1 MPNSPPLVFM
11 VLDGWG
17 YSDNSDHNAIAQAK
31 TPQWDRW
38 WRTQP
43 HMLLNASGQPVGLPD
58 EQMGNSE
65 VGHMHLGA
73 GRVIPQDFTRINHAI
88 TDGSF
93 ASNPI
98 FKSLFNHLD
107 QSHKTLHVFG
117 LLSPGGVHSHEKHL
131 FAFLELCAKQN
142 LNHIALHLF
151 LDGRDTPPQ
160 SAQASLTRLK
170 NQIKPYAN
178 IRIHSICGRY
188 YALDRDTRWD
198 RVAPVYQL
206 LTEGQADAH
215 FDNAENAIQAFY
227 QQGIHDEFI
236 PPTQISDAMP
246 MQDGDAVFFFNFRAD
261 RARELT
267 QAFLL
272 DTDKFDGFSRKT
284 RPKLSHFIS
293 MTQYAENL
301 KTTPAF
307 PPSQIKQTLG
317 EILSQHHLRQL
328 RVAETEKYAHV
339 TFFFNGGLEQPFSGE
354 DRVLVPSPSDVATY
368 DLKPEMSAPAIT
380 KIITQAIQNKTHDVI
395 ICNYANADMVGHT
408 GNFQATIKAIEALDC
423 AMHTIGEALKQVGGQ
438 LLITADHGNAES
450 MFNNTTGQPHTAHT
464 SEPVPLLYI
473 GEPDLQFIHT
483 EGSLIDV
490 APTILAL
497 LGVTP
502 PKAMTGHALITRDA
516 SL

>member
-1 MPNSPPLVFM
+1 MSNSPPLVFM

-17 YSDNSDHNAIAQAK
+17 YSENLAHNAIAKAK
-31 TPQWDRW
+31 TPQWDAW

-43 HMLLNASGQPVGLPD
+43 HTLLQASGQPVGLPNQ
-58 EQMGNSE
+58 QMGNSE

-73 GRVIPQDFTRINHAI
+73 GRMIPQDFTRINQAI

-93 ASNPI
+93 ETKSA
-98 FKSLFNHLD
+98 FKAMFD
-107 QSHKTLHVFG
+107 QLEQTHKTLHVFG
-117 LLSPGGVHSHEKHL
+117 LLSPGGVHSHEEHL
-131 FAFLELCAKQN
+131 FAFLNDCTKKN
-142 LNHIALHLF
+142 IKHIALHLF

-160 SAQASLTRLK
+160 SAQASLARLK
-170 NQIKPYAN
+170 TQIKHHTN
-178 IRIHSICGRY
+178 IHIRSICGRY

-206 LTEGQADAH
+206 LTEGQADTH
-215 FDNAENAIQAFY
+215 FDNAEDAIQAFY
-227 QQGIHDEFI
+227 KQGIHDEFI
-236 PPTQISDAMP
+236 PPTQLAAAQP

-267 QAFLL
+267 QAFLC
-272 DTDKFDGFSRKT
+272 DENEFDGFPRKT

-293 MTQYAENL
+293 MTQYSDNL
-301 KTTPAF
+301 KTTPVF
-307 PPSQIKQTLG
+307 PPSRIKQTLG

-339 TFFFNGGLEQPFSGE
+339 TFFFNGGLEQPFPGE
-354 DRVLVPSPSDVATY
+354 DRLLVPSPSDVATY

-380 KIITQAIQNKTHDVI
+380 HIITQAIQNKTHDVI

-408 GNFQATIKAIEALDC
+408 GNFEATVAAIEALDT
-423 AMHTIGEALKQVGGQ
+423 AMHAIGEALKTVGGQ

-464 SEPVPLLYI
+464 SGPVPLLYI
-473 GEPDLQFIHT
+473 GKPGWQFT
-483 EGSLIDV
+483 RAEGSLVDV
-490 APTILAL
+490 APTVLAL
-497 LGVTP
+497 LGITP
-502 PKAMTGHALITRDA
+502 PDAMTGQTLITRDA
-516 SL
+516 S

>member
-1 MPNSPPLVFM
+1 MSNSPPFVFM

-17 YSDNSDHNAIAQAK
+17 YSEDSDHNAIAKAK
-31 TPQWDRW
+31 TPQWDAW

-88 TDGSF
+88 ADGSF
-93 ASNPI
+93 ESNSV
-98 FKSLFNHLD
+98 FKNMFNSLE
-107 QSHKTLHVFG
+107 QTHKTLHVFG

-131 FAFLELCAKQN
+131 FAFLQLCAKQN
-142 LNHIALHLF
+142 LKHIALHLF

-160 SAQASLTRLK
+160 SAQASITRL
-170 NQIKPYAN
+170 NHHIQDHSN

-188 YALDRDTRWD
+188 YALDRDTRWN

-215 FDNAENAIQAFY
+215 FVCAEDAIQAFY
-227 QQGIHDEFI
+227 EQGIHDEFI
-236 PPTQISDAMP
+236 PPTQIADAKP

-272 DTDKFDGFSRKT
+272 DTDQFDGFSRKT

-301 KTTPAF
+301 KTTPVF

-339 TFFFNGGLEQPFSGE
+339 TFFFNGGLEQPFPSE

-408 GNFQATIKAIEALDC
+408 GNFQATIKAIEALDT
-423 AMHTIGEALKQVGGQ
+423 AMHAIGKALKHVGGQ

-464 SEPVPLLYI
+464 SGPVPLLYV
-473 GEPDLQFIHT
+473 GEPGLQFTRT
-483 EGSLIDV
+483 EGSLTDV
-490 APTILAL
+490 APTVLAL
-497 LGVTP
+497 LGITP
-502 PKAMTGHALITRDA
+502 PKAMTGHDLITRDA

>member
-1 MPNSPPLVFM
+1 MSNPPPFVFM

-17 YSDNSDHNAIAQAK
+17 YSENSDHNAIAKAK
-31 TPQWDRW
+31 TPQWDAW

-73 GRVIPQDFTRINHAI
+73 GRMIPQDFTRINHAI

-93 ASNPI
+93 ASNPV
-98 FKSLFNHLD
+98 FKNMFNSLE
-107 QSHKTLHVFG
+107 QTHKTLHVFG

-131 FAFLELCAKQN
+131 FAFLQLCVKQN
-142 LNHIALHLF
+142 LKHIALHLF

-160 SAQASLTRLK
+160 SAQASITRL
-170 NQIKPYAN
+170 NHHIQDHSN

-188 YALDRDTRWD
+188 YALDRDKRWN
-198 RVAPVYQL
+198 RIAPVYQL
-206 LTEGQADAH
+206 LTEGLADAH
-215 FDNAENAIQAFY
+215 FENAEDAIQAFY
-227 QQGIHDEFI
+227 EQGIYDEFI
-236 PPTQISDAMP
+236 PPTQIAETQP

-267 QAFLL
+267 QAFLC
-272 DTDKFDGFSRKT
+272 DEDEFDGFSRKK
-284 RPKLSHFIS
+284 RPKLSQFIS
-293 MTQYAENL
+293 MTQYADNL
-301 KTTPAF
+301 KTRPVF

-339 TFFFNGGLEQPFSGE
+339 TFFFNGGSEVAFPGE
-354 DRVLVPSPSDVATY
+354 DRILVPSPSDVATY

-408 GNFQATIKAIEALDC
+408 GNFGATIQAIEALDG
-423 AMHTIGEALKQVGGQ
+423 AMHTIGEALKPVGGQ

-450 MFNNTTGQPHTAHT
+450 MFNKTTGQPHTAHT
-464 SEPVPLLYI
+464 SEPVPLLYV
-473 GEPDLQFIHT
+473 GEPGLQFT
-483 EGSLIDV
+483 RAEGSLIDV
-490 APTILAL
+490 APTVLAL
-497 LGVTP
+497 LGITP